1 MSLINNEYK
10 IDDIIEESGLD
21 DVLKYILETYSSY
34 INYETVSSSLDT
46 KELLESIKNIKNED
60 KYFNDEVL
68 SVFTNKELAEHATI
82 NILDEFNSKDILN
95 YYDLS
100 FEYETT
106 LKQFDIRVIKS
117 YLADYAY
124 YNYTHKKC
132 KDSNYHCYYDADD
145 NVIDEFYEL
154 KSLLIDFIG
163 TGKLPKII
171 NLDEIIDIYF
181 TNSVIEDRGHEYNIE
196 NHFIFINDLISKI
209 NIVLTKQNTINNI
222 FCSNHNYY
230 TSYYYIEFLQNLNL
244 LKNNMIES
252 MHYNDLLIKKYIELY
267 SKVYTNILL
276 DQIESIEP
284 DSNTYNTIGL
294 FDKNIEEISDERV
307 LDFEFEKGF
316 KDNLLKDIEEFFNE
330 SINTFD
336 GGLMSE
342 LNDLKD
348 I

>member
-1 MSLINNEYK
+1 
-10 IDDIIEESGLD
+10 
-21 DVLKYILETYSSY
+21 
-34 INYETVSSSLDT
+34 
-46 KELLESIKNIKNED
+46 
-60 KYFNDEVL
+60 
-68 SVFTNKELAEHATI
+68 
-82 NILDEFNSKDILN
+82 
-95 YYDLS
+95 
-100 FEYETT
+100 
-106 LKQFDIRVIKS
+106 
-117 YLADYAY
+117 
-124 YNYTHKKC
+124 
-132 KDSNYHCYYDADD
+132 
-145 NVIDEFYEL
+145 
-154 KSLLIDFIG
+154 
-163 TGKLPKII
+163 
-171 NLDEIIDIYF
+171 
-181 TNSVIEDRGHEYNIE
+181 
-196 NHFIFINDLISKI
+196 
-209 NIVLTKQNTINNI
+209 
-222 FCSNHNYY
+222 
-230 TSYYYIEFLQNLNL
+230 
-244 LKNNMIES
+244 

>member
-1 MSLINNEYK
+1 MSAISDEEVLDSIINNN
-10 IDDIIEESGLD
+10 GLN
-21 DVLKYILETYSSY
+21 DVLKYILENYSGHIIY
-34 INYETVSSSLDT
+34 DTVSSYLDT
-46 KELLESIKNIKNED
+46 KGLLESIKNTKNED
-60 KYFNDEVL
+60 QYFNDEVL
-68 SVFTNKELAEHATI
+68 SVFTNKELAEYATI
-82 NILDEFNSKDILN
+82 NILDEFNLKDVLN

-100 FEYETT
+100 FENETT
-106 LKQFDIRVIKS
+106 LKQFDIKVIKS
-117 YLADYAY
+117 YLSDYAY

-132 KDSNYHCYYDADD
+132 KDSNFHCYYDTDD

-163 TGKLPKII
+163 TEKLPIII
-171 NLDEIIDIYF
+171 NLDEVIDIYF
-181 TNSVIEDRGHEYNIE
+181 TNNVIEDRGREYNIE
-196 NHFIFINDLISKI
+196 NHFIFINDLISKL
-209 NIVLTKQNTINNI
+209 NIVLMKQNNINNT

-244 LKNNMIES
+244 LKNNMTES
-252 MHYNDLLIKKYIELY
+252 MYYNDLLIKKYIELY

-276 DQIESIEP
+276 DQIESVES
-284 DSNTYNTIGL
+284 DSNAYHTTGL
-294 FDKNIEEISDERV
+294 VDKNIDEISDERV

-316 KDNLLKDIEEFFNE
+316 KDNLLKDIEKFFNE